1 MTPEKIQPLYSAF
14 EDDLELEEELS
25 GFVVSLAE
33 DVDLIQDAET
43 AGSLPDVG
51 SRARLLAQRAER
63 FGYRLLTEIASEV
76 VTASDEDKPR
86 SCKRISA
93 PSPTLPAGFVEAI
106 AGRLEPSDEEPE

>member
-1 MTPEKIQPLYSAF
+1 MTAEKIQPLYSAF

-63 FGYRLLTEIASEV
+63 YGYRLLTEIASDVVLASDQDKPEV
-76 VTASDEDKPR
+76 VQTHLRALTHVA
-86 SCKRISA
+86 CRIRRGHRGA
-93 PSPTLPAGFVEAI
+93 A
-106 AGRLEPSDEEPE
+106 

>member
-76 VTASDEDKPR
+76 VQASDQDKPEVVQTHLR
-86 SCKRISA
+86 ALTHVACRIRRGHRGA
-93 PSPTLPAGFVEAI
+93 A
-106 AGRLEPSDEEPE
+106 